1 MKDLT
6 LNNGI
11 DIPIVGSGTNTYGK
25 EGNQYAG
32 ALRGDTEE
40 IDWAIENGYRHFDS
54 AQKYRNEEVLGQ
66 GIKKS
71 SLPREEFF
79 ITTKLNTF
87 EGFGGTDW
95 AHAEIEKSLEK
106 LQTDY
111 IDLFLI
117 HNPWDDHAEI
127 LEAWRILEDYHNRG
141 VFKSIG
147 VSNFKKEHL
156 DIILENGSVPP
167 AVNQI
172 KSQVGNWN
180 EELIDYN
187 KKSDIATVA
196 WSPLGGIDENAKQVL
211 EEIGN
216 PYGKTYAQ
224 VVLRYQIERDVIV
237 IPKSHH
243 IDRQAQSLDIF
254 DFELTASERD
264 RIAQLPGS
272 H

>member
-1 MKDLT
+1 MKYIT
-6 LNNGI
+6 LNNAVK
-11 DIPIVGSGTNTYGK
+11 IPIVGSGTNTYGK

-32 ALRGDTEE
+32 ALRGDTQE

-54 AQKYRNEEVLGQ
+54 AQLYLNEEVVGKGL
-66 GIKKS
+66 KKS
-71 SLPREEFF
+71 SIPREDFF

-87 EGFGGTDW
+87 NGFAGADW

-111 IDLFLI
+111 FDQFLI
-117 HNPWDDHAEI
+117 HKPWDNDAEM
-127 LEAWRILEDYHNRG
+127 LEAWRILEDYYDRG

-147 VSNFKKEHL
+147 VSNFEKEHL
-156 DIILENGSVPP
+156 DLILENSSVKP

-180 EELIDYN
+180 EELIAYN
-187 KKSDIATVA
+187 KHHDIATVA
-196 WSPLGGIDENAKQVL
+196 WSPLRGIDENAKQVL

-216 PYGKTYAQ
+216 QYGKTYAQ

-237 IPKSHH
+237 IPKSHNK
-243 IDRQAQSLDIF
+243 DRQAQGLAIF
-254 DFELTASERD
+254 DFELTANDRE
-264 RIAQLPGS
+264 RIAAL
-272 H
+272 

>member
-1 MKDLT
+1 MKYRT
-6 LNNGI
+6 LNNGV

-32 ALRGDTEE
+32 ALRGDTQE

-54 AQKYRNEEVLGQ
+54 AQLYANEEVLGD
-66 GIKKS
+66 GLKKS
-71 SLPREEFF
+71 SLPREDYF

-87 EGFGGTDW
+87 EGFGGADW

-117 HNPWDDHAEI
+117 HKPWDDHAEM
-127 LEAWRILEDYHNRG
+127 LEAWTLLEDYYNRG

-147 VSNFKKEHL
+147 VSNFEKEHL
-156 DIILENGSVPP
+156 DLLLEQGRITP

-180 EELIDYN
+180 EELIAYN
-187 KKSDIATVA
+187 ESKGIATVA
-196 WSPLGGIDENAKQVL
+196 WSPLRGIDENAKQVL
-211 EEIGN
+211 DEIGSQ
-216 PYGKTYAQ
+216 YGKTYAQ

-237 IPKSHH
+237 IPKSHNK
-243 IDRQAQSLDIF
+243 DRQAQCLDIF
-254 DFELTASERD
+254 DFELTASDRD
-264 RIAQLPGS
+264 QIAAL
-272 H
+272 

>member
-1 MKDLT
+1 MKYRK

-11 DIPIVGSGTNTYGK
+11 EIPSVGSGTNTYGK
-25 EGNQYAG
+25 EGNQYSG
-32 ALRGDTEE
+32 ALRGDTQE

-54 AQKYRNEEVLGQ
+54 AQLYLNEEVLGN
-66 GIKKS
+66 GLKKS
-71 SLPREEFF
+71 SLPREDFF

-87 EGFGGTDW
+87 EGFGGADW

-117 HNPWDDHAEI
+117 HKPWDDHAEM
-127 LEAWRILEDYHNRG
+127 LEAWTLLEDYYNRG

-147 VSNFKKEHL
+147 VSNFEKEHL
-156 DIILENGSVPP
+156 DLLLEQGGIIP

-180 EELIDYN
+180 EELIAYN
-187 KKSDIATVA
+187 ESKGIATVA
-196 WSPLGGIDENAKQVL
+196 WSPLRGIDEKAKQVL
-211 EEIGN
+211 DEIGSQ
-216 PYGKTYAQ
+216 YGKTYTQ

-237 IPKSHH
+237 IPKSHNK
-243 IDRQAQSLDIF
+243 DRQAQCLDIF
-254 DFELTASERD
+254 DFELSASDRD
-264 RIAQLPGS
+264 RIAAL
-272 H
+272 

>member
-1 MKDLT
+1 MKSIP

-11 DIPIVGSGTNTYGK
+11 EIPIVGCGTNTYGK
-25 EGNQYAG
+25 EGNQYSG
-32 ALRGDTEE
+32 ALRGDTQE

-54 AQKYRNEEVLGQ
+54 AQLYLNEEVVGNGL
-66 GIKKS
+66 KKS
-71 SLPREEFF
+71 TLPREDFF

-87 EGFGGTDW
+87 EGFHGADW

-117 HNPWDDHAEI
+117 HKPWDHHAEI
-127 LEAWRILEDYHNRG
+127 LEAWSILEDYYNRG

-147 VSNFKKEHL
+147 VSNFEKEHL
-156 DIILENGSVPP
+156 DIILEKGNIKP

-180 EELIDYN
+180 EELIAYN
-187 KKSDIATVA
+187 KHHDIATVA
-196 WSPLGGIDENAKQVL
+196 WSPLRGIDENAKQVL

-216 PYGKTYAQ
+216 QYGKTSAQ

-237 IPKSHH
+237 IPKSHNK
-243 IDRQAQSLDIF
+243 DRQAQSLDIF
-254 DFELTASERD
+254 DFELSAIDHE
-264 RIAQLPGS
+264 RIAAL
-272 H
+272 